1 MFALGC
7 QDHGVTKFNNDPD
20 ATIRSPARARSRPDV
35 LFTASGSVD
44 DDDHA
49 TEDLVA
55 LVRGR
60 RLACETD
67 VLSDGETSCELMVTC

>member
-20 ATIRSPARARSRPDV
+20 ATIRSPSEGAKSAMDV

-44 DDDHA
+44 DDHA

-55 LVRGR
+55 RWYV
-60 RLACETD
+60 
-67 VLSDGETSCELMVTC
+67 DGEPRLRDRCA